1 MKKLLL
7 SFAISA
13 CFIFSAQAQ
22 TFSFPSGDTI
32 TYGTP
37 TSLISCED
45 TFFNNSSTGYYI
57 DIVRVVN
64 DTAPFWQT
72 YFCADQCYAWFTDSA
87 RFYILPNGNQPFYL
101 DFVTSSMADTTPVL
115 LKFKNVSN
123 PTNTIYQWFYGI
135 TYVGFNVNEL
145 STSFNISVY
154 PNPSNGIFN
163 LGFENW
169 DLGFKNAELC
179 IYNMLGEIVLKSQIL
194 NPNSQIDLS
203 AQPKGIYFIK
213 VQSGGEVSTQK
224 IVIE

>member
-101 DFVTSSMADTTPVL
+101 DFVTSSMADTTHVL
-115 LKFKNVSN
+115 MKFKNVSN
-123 PTNTIYQWFYGI
+123 PTNTIYQMFYGI
-135 TYVGFNVNEL
+135 TYAGFSVNEL
-145 STSFNISVY
+145 SNSFNISVF
-154 PNPSNGIFN
+154 PNPSNGIFT
-163 LGFENW
+163 LQS
-169 DLGFKNAELC
+169 AEEITSVE
-179 IYNMLGEIVLKSQIL
+179 IYNVLGEK
-194 NPNSQIDLS
+194 
-203 AQPKGIYFIK
+203 
-213 VQSGGEVSTQK
+213 
-224 IVIE
+224 